1 MIARSNPR
9 PIGRRRARKADMLA
23 LDTLFMSFG
32 AILGNKL
39 RSILTLVGIVAGVA
53 SIIAV
58 MTAISVIQGTME
70 REMSV
75 LGAQTFQVQ
84 KWPAG
89 GFHSAADRMKAMKR
103 PPLTLVD
110 SKAIKEQ
117 VGSVDLVGSELWD
130 FGYSA
135 EYKGETTNPNIS
147 ICGGT
152 PEYPEN
158 NTHYVG
164 IGRNISEMDVKSARH
179 VAVIGHAIGQKLY
192 PFVDPIGKDIR
203 VDGRKYEVIGVFDE
217 KKSAFG
223 GNFDNYVL
231 IPISTFLNTY
241 GMTDKRGFS
250 RSVNITVRAKTP
262 ALIQDAIE
270 ETRQVL
276 RHERG
281 VKPGQEDNFEF
292 FNSQSLITQF
302 NNMSAGVKIAA
313 FVIGIIALIVAG
325 IGIMNIMLVA
335 VTERTREIGIRKAL
349 GAKPESILTQFL
361 LEAVILCNIG
371 GVIGVAVGFGLGNLV
386 AVFTHFDVSVPLQ
399 WAVIGLLFCSA
410 VGIGFGLLPA
420 VRAARLHPIDALRY
434 E

>member
-1 MIARSNPR
+1 MR
-9 PIGRRRARKADMLA
+9 PF
-23 LDTLFMSFG
+23 DTLFMSLG
-32 AILGNKL
+32 AILSNKL

-58 MTAISVIQGTME
+58 MTAISVVQGAME

-75 LGAQTFQVQ
+75 LGAQVFQVQ

-89 GFHSAADRMKAMKR
+89 GFHSDLERRRAMKR
-103 PPLTLVD
+103 PPLTLAD
-110 SKAIKEQ
+110 AELIREQ
-117 VGSVDLVGSELWD
+117 VETVDLVGSELWD
-130 FGYSA
+130 FGFVV
-135 EYKGETTNPNIS
+135 EYRGEKTNPNVS

-152 PEYPEN
+152 PEYAPN

-164 IGRNISEMDVKSARH
+164 LGRNISQMDVRSARK
-179 VAVIGHAIGQKLY
+179 VAVIGYAIGQKLF
-192 PFVDPIGKDIR
+192 PFADPIGKDVR

-231 IPISTFLNTY
+231 IPVTTFLNTY
-241 GMTDKRGFS
+241 GMTDRRNGFS
-250 RSVNITVRAKTP
+250 RSVNITVRSKTP
-262 ALIQDAIE
+262 ELINDAIE
-270 ETRQVL
+270 QTRQVL
-276 RHERG
+276 RHARG
-281 VKPGQEDNFEF
+281 VKYNEPDNFDF
-292 FNSQSLITQF
+292 FSSQSLITQF
-302 NNMSAGVKIAA
+302 NKMSMNIKIAA
-313 FVIGIIALIVAG
+313 FIIGIIALIVAG

-349 GAKPESILTQFL
+349 GAKPESILAQFL

-371 GVIGVAVGFGLGNLV
+371 GAVGVVAGFGLGNLV
-386 AVFTHFDVSVPLQ
+386 TIFTHFDVSVPLQ

-410 VGIGFGLLPA
+410 VGVTFGLLPA
-420 VRAARLHPIDALRY
+420 VRAARLHPIEALGY

>member
-1 MIARSNPR
+1 MRS
-9 PIGRRRARKADMLA
+9 
-23 LDTLFMSFG
+23 LDTLFMSLG

-39 RSILTLVGIVAGVA
+39 RSTLTLVGIVAGVA

-58 MTAISVIQGTME
+58 MTAISVIQGTLE

-89 GFHSAADRMKAMKR
+89 GFHSDADRRKAMKR
-103 PPLTLVD
+103 PALTLENAE
-110 SKAIKEQ
+110 AIRQ
-117 VGSVDLVGSELWD
+117 HVGTVDLVGSEIWD
-130 FGYSA
+130 FGFA
-135 EYKGETTNPNIS
+135 AQYKGVTTNPNIS

-152 PEYPEN
+152 PEYPPN

-164 IGRNISEMDVKSARH
+164 LGRNISEMDVKAGRK
-179 VAVIGHAIGQKLY
+179 VVVIGYAIAQKLY
-192 PFVDPIGKDIR
+192 PFTDPIGKDIR
-203 VDGRKYEVIGVFDE
+203 VDGRKYQVVGVFDE

-231 IPISTFLNTY
+231 MPVSTFVSTY
-241 GMTDKRGFS
+241 GIVGKDGFQ

-276 RHERG
+276 RRDRG
-281 VKPGQEDNFEF
+281 LKPGEEDNFEF

-302 NNMSAGVKIAA
+302 NQMSMGVKLAA
-313 FVIGIIALIVAG
+313 FVIGLIALVVAG

-349 GAKPESILTQFL
+349 GAKRVSILSQFL

-371 GVIGVAVGFGLGNLV
+371 GVIGVVVGFLLGNLV
-386 AVFTHFDVSVPLQ
+386 AVFTHFEVSVPME

-410 VGIGFGLLPA
+410 VGIAFGLLPA
-420 VRAARLHPIDALRY
+420 VRASQLRPIDALRY

>member
-1 MIARSNPR
+1 MR
-9 PIGRRRARKADMLA
+9 P
-23 LDTLFMSFG
+23 LDAFFMSLG

-58 MTAISVIQGTME
+58 MTAISVIQGTLE

-75 LGAQTFQVQ
+75 LGAQVFQVQ

-89 GFHSAADRMKAMKR
+89 GFHSAEERRRAMRR
-103 PPLTLVD
+103 PPVTLENA
-110 SKAIKEQ
+110 KAIRDH
-117 VGSVDLVGSELWD
+117 VGTVDLVGSEIWD
-130 FGYSA
+130 FGFAA
-135 EYKGETTNPNIS
+135 EYRGETTNPNLS
-147 ICGGT
+147 IVGGT
-152 PEYPEN
+152 PEYPPN

-164 IGRNISEMDVKSARH
+164 LGRNISQMDVLSARK
-179 VAVIGHAIGQKLY
+179 VAVIGYGIGQKLF

-203 VDGRKYEVIGVFDE
+203 VDGREYEVVGVFDE

-231 IPISTFLNTY
+231 MPVTTFLSTY
-241 GMTDKRGFS
+241 GMVGRDGFA
-250 RSVNITVRAKTP
+250 RSVNITVRAKRP
-262 ALIQDAIE
+262 ELIDDAIE
-270 ETRQVL
+270 ETRQVM

-281 VKPGQEDNFEF
+281 VKANEEDNFDF
-292 FNSQSLITQF
+292 FSSQSLITEF
-302 NNMSAGVKIAA
+302 NKMSMGVKIAA
-313 FVIGIIALIVAG
+313 FVIGIIALVVAG

-349 GAKPESILTQFL
+349 GARSAGILGQFL

-371 GVIGVAVGFGLGNLV
+371 GAVGVLLGFGLGNLV
-386 AVFTHFDVSVPLQ
+386 AFFTHFDVSVPME

-420 VRAARLHPIDALRY
+420 IRASKLNPIEALRY

>member
-1 MIARSNPR
+1 
-9 PIGRRRARKADMLA
+9 
-23 LDTLFMSFG
+23 MSLG

-58 MTAISVIQGTME
+58 MTAIAVVQGTLE
-70 REMSV
+70 KEMSV

-89 GFHSAADRMKAMKR
+89 GFSSDAERRKAMRR
-103 PPLTLVD
+103 PPLTVENAN
-110 SKAIKEQ
+110 AIREQ
-117 VGSVDLVGSELWD
+117 VGSVDLVGSEIWD
-130 FGYSA
+130 FGFVV
-135 EYKGETTNPNIS
+135 EYRGESTNPNVS
-147 ICGGT
+147 IVGGT
-152 PEYPEN
+152 PEYPPN

-164 IGRNISEMDVKSARH
+164 LGRNISQMDVKSARN
-179 VAVIGHAIGQKLY
+179 VAVIGYAIERKLF
-192 PFVDPIGKDIR
+192 PFTDPIDREIR
-203 VDGRKYEVIGVFDE
+203 LDGRKYRVVGVFDE

-223 GNFDNYVL
+223 GHYDNYVL
-231 IPISTFLNTY
+231 IPVTTFLNTY
-241 GMTDKRGFS
+241 GMVGRDGFS

-262 ALIQDAIE
+262 ELIGDAIE

-276 RHERG
+276 RRERG
-281 VKPGQEDNFEF
+281 VKPNEEDNFEF
-292 FNSQSLITQF
+292 FNSESLITEF
-302 NNMSAGVKIAA
+302 NKMSMGVKIAA
-313 FVIGIIALIVAG
+313 FVIGIVALVVAG

-349 GAKPESILTQFL
+349 GARRGSILTQFL
-361 LEAVILCNIG
+361 LEAVVLCNIG
-371 GVIGVAVGFGLGNLV
+371 GAVGILVGFGLGNLV
-386 AVFTHFDVSVPLQ
+386 AVFTHFDIRVPVE

-420 VRAARLHPIDALRY
+420 VRASRLDPIESLRH